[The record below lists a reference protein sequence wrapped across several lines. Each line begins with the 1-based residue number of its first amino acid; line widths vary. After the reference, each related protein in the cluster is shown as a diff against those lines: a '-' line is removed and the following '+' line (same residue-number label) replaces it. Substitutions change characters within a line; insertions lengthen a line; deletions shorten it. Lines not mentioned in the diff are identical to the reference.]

1 MSLQEKIVIK
11 LLLSLIEAIVVKSGL
26 LEDVVVKLL
35 ECWLK
40 NPVLDCAFL
49 KQFRKNSKSLLEAVA
64 EKFEKLT

>member
-1 MSLQEKIVIK
+1 MSLHEKIVKK

-40 NPVLDCAFL
+40 NPCAFL